1 MLIKL
6 RLEQQYQEKF
16 AKDKEIENLSKLY
29 KEKPDIF
36 NEIDQF
42 SRGYLQLELLE
53 NLSPSTEDSLSCW
66 KIYIKQ
72 NMKKQSLKISILS
85 REALLEV
92 ILVLKGG

>member
-36 NEIDQF
+36 NEID
-42 SRGYLQLELLE
+42 
-53 NLSPSTEDSLSCW
+53 
-66 KIYIKQ
+66 
-72 NMKKQSLKISILS
+72 
-85 REALLEV
+85 
-92 ILVLKGG
+92 